1 MSKDRQRLF
10 EYLEHILAAIGRIDR
25 YVAGLNETGFLENDL
40 IQDAVIRN
48 LEVIGEALHNIQ
60 THSPGFVQGHS
71 QLPWDQAYGM
81 RNALSHGYFK
91 IDLRLVWK
99 TIERDLPKLQ
109 QQVQK
114 IQQSPGSPQK

>member
-1 MSKDRQRLF
+1 MNKDRQRLF
-10 EYLEHILAAIGRIDR
+10 GYLEHILAAIGRIDR

-60 THSPGFVQGHS
+60 THFPSFVQEHP

-109 QQVQK
+109 QQVRK
-114 IQQSPGSPQK
+114 IQKSPGSPQK